1 MIKRKCHGDNMD
13 ISKILQAQTNALI
26 TMSKSSMPQDAQDE
40 VIENLSKLMGLTLNM
55 TQSHFNLTD
64 DEAMS
69 LLTLI
74 VMKIME
80 VVDND

>member
-1 MIKRKCHGDNMD
+1 
-13 ISKILQAQTNALI
+13 
-26 TMSKSSMPQDAQDE
+26 MSKSSMPQDAQDE